1 MKVMIFH
8 YFFIIPPSQRRTVF
22 LENNYFTPPGAIIF
36 ARKWQNITSEKGRTW
51 PRFPKTLGSSEWFKT
66 IFSGVE
72 FVRNALNLRDQSY
85 HRVHDIKITTDQ
97 CGNSNGERWTTY
109 FDKFW
114 WSTHRLVH
122 LPVIMDLVPISIQ
135 YFHQF
140 TGNIWRQWALVVTW
154 KLLLGKLG
162 PPLSSVMTCDL
173 LTCSFLCPAQPRWE
187 GEVVRPL
194 IKRKFALL

>member
-8 YFFIIPPSQRRTVF
+8 YFFIIPPSQRRTVS
-22 LENNYFTPPGAIIF
+22 LENNYFSPPGAIIF

-51 PRFPKTLGSSEWFKT
+51 PRLAKTLGSSEWFKT

-85 HRVHDIKITTDQ
+85 HRVHNIKITTDQ
-97 CGNSNGERWTTY
+97 SGNSNGERWTTY

-135 YFHQF
+135 YPPSGKYLKAILGACRHLKAIIRE
-140 TGNIWRQWALVVTW
+140 TG
-154 KLLLGKLG
+154 
-162 PPLSSVMTCDL
+162 PLSHLLWLVTCL
-173 LTCSFLCPAQPRWE
+173 LAVSFVQPSSGERE
-187 GEVVRPL
+187 GEGGPW
-194 IKRKFALL
+194 

>member
-1 MKVMIFH
+1 MPLSLLWEMKVMIFH
-8 YFFIIPPSQRRTVF
+8 YFFIIPPSQRRIIF

-51 PRFPKTLGSSEWFKT
+51 PRFAKTLSSSEWFKT

-140 TGNIWRQWALVVTW
+140 TGNIWRQ
-154 KLLLGKLG
+154 
-162 PPLSSVMTCDL
+162 
-173 LTCSFLCPAQPRWE
+173 
-187 GEVVRPL
+187 
-194 IKRKFALL
+194 